1 MGSFT
6 LDGRQPGQLT
16 KMFLILLAS
25 TRLNT
30 ERRTTRRSST
40 TSSPRLSPTRRPRT
54 MTSWPAP
61 PSTTTPGYLWIP
73 LDFPPTTLAVREN
86 HHGSVAVILPIG
98 VRQKVIPWQSL
109 QTSITGSR
117 PSTINIPR
125 DLKLRLSIGGPGTV
139 RCAVMDGEKAPS
151 AIVIPYRGQ
160 DRGHF
165 PLACC
170 TIWRLHDLAVVS
182 CSFN

>member
-40 TSSPRLSPTRRPRT
+40 TSSPRLSPMRHPRT

-61 PSTTTPGYLWIP
+61 PSTTNPNSLLIQ
-73 LDFPPTTLAVREN
+73 LDFPPTKLVLRDELQISTSLAVTLR
-86 HHGSVAVILPIG
+86 IG
-98 VRQKVIPWQSL
+98 VHQGMVDETL
-109 QTSITGSR
+109 CGV
-117 PSTINIPR
+117 
-125 DLKLRLSIGGPGTV
+125 GAGPVRGAVLEDGT
-139 RCAVMDGEKAPS
+139 
-151 AIVIPYRGQ
+151 
-160 DRGHF
+160 
-165 PLACC
+165 
-170 TIWRLHDLAVVS
+170 
-182 CSFN
+182 